1 MKNDTSTKEY
11 IQKLESLKL
20 SESSRARMQNSLLEY
35 ARFHG
40 VSEDVRVGEDARSI
54 EQVPVST
61 SLFSLKRMYMPFVI
75 LLAVMVGGGT
85 SYAAQDAVPGDFLYA
100 IKTEVNE
107 PVRSALALSANAE
120 ADLQADI
127 IAERIEEA
135 ETLKAEGR
143 LEGEVAA
150 QLAADIQTHVAKAAK
165 ANETS
170 DAEVRS
176 RTTSEL
182 DLALARFG
190 VLVEND
196 TALAVRGI
204 AEDESVSTSAALG
217 TMLAIDE
224 MDAEAFRLNT
234 QARVDSLMEVIE
246 ENQSQ
251 LSAEVYVSLSNK
263 LDEADTLLVQAESQ
277 AEVQSRNSIEQAAV
291 LAGEVESKLTT
302 LGSVRLDMNS
312 GAIIDIDFSTA
323 PALELNLGADAQ
335 VDSDTSR
342 EEDDTRTETEAG
354 VQLDS
359 RIDLDLEAVDVEIDG
374 AARSG
379 LKL

>member
-1 MKNDTSTKEY
+1 
-11 IQKLESLKL
+11 
-20 SESSRARMQNSLLEY
+20 
-35 ARFHG
+35 
-40 VSEDVRVGEDARSI
+40 
-54 EQVPVST
+54 
-61 SLFSLKRMYMPFVI
+61 
-75 LLAVMVGGGT
+75 
-85 SYAAQDAVPGDFLYA
+85 
-100 IKTEVNE
+100 
-107 PVRSALALSANAE
+107 
-120 ADLQADI
+120 
-127 IAERIEEA
+127 
-135 ETLKAEGR
+135 
-143 LEGEVAA
+143 
-150 QLAADIQTHVAKAAK
+150 
-165 ANETS
+165 
-170 DAEVRS
+170 
-176 RTTSEL
+176 
-182 DLALARFG
+182 
-190 VLVEND
+190 
-196 TALAVRGI
+196 
-204 AEDESVSTSAALG
+204 
-217 TMLAIDE
+217 
-224 MDAEAFRLNT
+224 
-234 QARVDSLMEVIE
+234 MEVIE

>member
-40 VSEDVRVGEDARSI
+40 VSEDVRAGEDARSI

-150 QLAADIQTHVAKAAK
+150 QLAADIQTHIAKAAK

-182 DLALARFG
+182 DLALTRFD

-234 QARVDSLMEVIE
+234 QARVDSLMELVE

-251 LSAEVYVSLSNK
+251 LSAEVYISLSNK
-263 LDEADTLLVQAESQ
+263 LDEADALLVQAESQ
-277 AEVQSRNSIEQAAV
+277 AEVQSRNSIDRAAV

-312 GAIIDIDFSTA
+312 GAIIDIDFSNA
-323 PALELNLGADAQ
+323 PVLDINLGADAQ
-335 VDSDTSR
+335 VDSDDSR
-342 EEDDTRTETEAG
+342 KESDSTTEAEAG

-374 AARSG
+374 AVRSG